1 MITSHGGVLRVGHE
15 GSDGLRS
22 VGVSEQTGE
31 TLWQQVQQAL
41 QPNLS
46 RPTFETWIRPARF
59 LSFSAGELRLEAPNA
74 FTCSWLRKN
83 YQSQIAAVASEIAG
97 CSVAVEV
104 VAASGG
110 TDPHPSLAGTPPAE
124 SPLPASGSSEAPA
137 AAGNVL
143 FPGSR
148 ASDSVPGSLPAGPGQ
163 QGMAAAITPQSPAGG
178 IPLAGLN
185 SRYSFSRFV
194 VGPNSRMAHAAAL
207 AVAESPGREFNPL
220 FICGGVGLGK
230 THLMQAI
237 GHYRL
242 EIDPLAR
249 VFYVSTETFTNDLI
263 QAIRK
268 DGMQAFRDRYR
279 AADLILVDDIQ
290 FIEGKEYTQEEFFHT
305 FNALHE
311 AGRQI
316 VIASDRPPSQIP
328 RLQERLISRFSM
340 GLIADIQVPDLE
352 TRMAILQKKAEGEEM
367 HLPRDLIQYIAGR
380 FTSNIRELE
389 GALTRA
395 GAFASIT
402 GLPMTVESVA
412 PMLDP
417 VGHDVEVTPKQVLD
431 KVSEV
436 FGVGIEEM
444 KSPSRRRNVSQ
455 ARQVGMFLMRQ
466 STTLSLPRIGEVF
479 GGKDHS
485 TVMYA
490 IEQVEKKLSSDP
502 TTARQVQQVRDLLQ
516 IDSRKR
522 R

>member
-1 MITSHGGVLRVGHE
+1 MQQGDELWHRIQQELQ
-15 GSDGLRS
+15 GS
-22 VGVSEQTGE
+22 
-31 TLWQQVQQAL
+31 
-41 QPNLS
+41 LS
-46 RPTFETWIRPARF
+46 KPTFETWIRPARC
-59 LSFSAGELRLEAPNA
+59 GGYENGRLVVYAPNSFA
-74 FTCSWLRKN
+74 RGWLLKN
-83 YQSQIAAVASEIAG
+83 YLSQIEAVASDLAG
-97 CSVAVEV
+97 RAVHVEVAVEHDPG
-104 VAASGG
+104 AAIA
-110 TDPHPSLAGTPPAE
+110 DPPAPP
-124 SPLPASGSSEAPA
+124 SGAGPLQPAATGAAPASPAAVVGAGRSAGSSTP
-137 AAGNVL
+137 
-143 FPGSR
+143 R
-148 ASDSVPGSLPAGPGQ
+148 AI
-163 QGMAAAITPQSPAGG
+163 IT
-178 IPLAGLN
+178 LN
-185 SRYSFSRFV
+185 PRYVFSRFV

-207 AVAESPGREFNPL
+207 AVAEAPGREFNPL
-220 FICGGVGLGK
+220 FLCGGVGLGK

-242 EIDPLAR
+242 EIDPQAK

-316 VIASDRPPSQIP
+316 VITSDRPPSQIP

-352 TRMAILQKKAEGEEM
+352 TRMAILHKKAESEQM
-367 HLPRDLIQYIAGR
+367 TLPRELIHYIAGR

-395 GAFASIT
+395 VAFASIT

-417 VGHDVEVTPKQVLD
+417 VGNEVEVTPQQVLE
-431 KVSEV
+431 KVAEV
-436 FGVGIEEM
+436 FGVRVDEM
-444 KSPSRRRNVSQ
+444 LSPSRKRAVSQ
-455 ARQVGMFLMRQ
+455 ARQVGMYLMRQ
-466 STTLSLPRIGEVF
+466 NTKLSLPRIGEAF

-490 IEQVEKKLSSDP
+490 VDQVEKKLSTDP
-502 TTARQVQQVRDLLQ
+502 ALSRQIQQVRDLLQ

>member
-1 MITSHGGVLRVGHE
+1 VQQ
-15 GSDGLRS
+15 
-22 VGVSEQTGE
+22 SEQ
-31 TLWQQVQQAL
+31 LWHRIQQAL
-41 QPNLS
+41 QASLS
-46 RPTFETWIRPARF
+46 KPTFETWIRPARCR
-59 LSFSAGELRLEAPNA
+59 SFADNLLELEAPNSFA
-74 FTCSWLRKN
+74 CSWLRKN
-83 YQSQIAAVASEIAG
+83 YLAQIGALASEIAG
-97 CSVAVEV
+97 RTVEV
-104 VAASGG
+104 RVDSAAEGALPLSASAAAS
-110 TDPHPSLAGTPPAE
+110 
-124 SPLPASGSSEAPA
+124 PASFAAP
-137 AAGNVL
+137 GV
-143 FPGSR
+143 
-148 ASDSVPGSLPAGPGQ
+148 AGPAPERFRPG
-163 QGMAAAITPQSPAGG
+163 
-178 IPLAGLN
+178 AGLN
-185 SRYSFSRFV
+185 PRYVFSRFV
-194 VGPNSRMAHAAAL
+194 VGANSRMAHAAAL
-207 AVAESPGREFNPL
+207 AVAEAPGREFNPL

-242 EIDPLAR
+242 EIDPEAR

-352 TRMAILQKKAEGEEM
+352 TRMAILQKKAEQEQM
-367 HLPRDLIQYIAGR
+367 VLPRDLIQYIAGR

-395 GAFASIT
+395 VAYASIT
-402 GLPMTVESVA
+402 GAPMTVEAVA

-417 VGHDVEVTPKQVLD
+417 VGNEVEVAPQQVLD
-431 KVSEV
+431 KVAEV
-436 FGVGIEEM
+436 FEVRIEEM
-444 KSPSRRRNVSQ
+444 LSPSRKRAVSQ
-455 ARQVGMFLMRQ
+455 ARQVGMYLMRQ
-466 STTLSLPRIGEVF
+466 STNLSLPRIGEAF

-490 IEQVEKKLSSDP
+490 VEQVEKKLSSDP
-502 TTARQVQQVRDLLQ
+502 ALARQVQQVRDLLQ

>member
-1 MITSHGGVLRVGHE
+1 LLS
-15 GSDGLRS
+15 GS
-22 VGVSEQTGE
+22 E
-31 TLWQQVQQAL
+31 LWNKVQHAL
-41 QPNLS
+41 QGSLS
-46 RPTFETWIRPARF
+46 KPTFETWLRPVRCS
-59 LSFSAGELRLEAPNA
+59 SFSDGELCLQAPNSFA
-74 FTCSWLRKN
+74 SNWLRKH
-83 YQSQIAAVASEIAG
+83 YLSTITELATDIIGRPVQVTVEARQEDQEGASSTPAQAAPAPAPVAVASDA
-97 CSVAVEV
+97 SASAVAV
-104 VAASGG
+104 
-110 TDPHPSLAGTPPAE
+110 PTP
-124 SPLPASGSSEAPA
+124 GQ
-137 AAGNVL
+137 
-143 FPGSR
+143 SR
-148 ASDSVPGSLPAGPGQ
+148 APRRLP
-163 QGMAAAITPQSPAGG
+163 
-178 IPLAGLN
+178 GLN
-185 SRYSFSRFV
+185 RRYVFNRFV

-242 EIDPLAR
+242 EIDPDAR
-249 VFYVSTETFTNDLI
+249 VSYVSTETFTNDLI
-263 QAIRK
+263 VAIRK

-279 AADLILVDDIQ
+279 ATDLILVDDIQ

-340 GLIADIQVPDLE
+340 GLIADIQAPDLE
-352 TRMAILQKKAEGEEM
+352 TRMAILQKKAEQEKVS
-367 HLPRDLIQYIAGR
+367 LPRDLIQYLSGR

-395 GAFASIT
+395 VAFASIT

-417 VGHDVEVTPKQVLD
+417 SGQGVEVTPQQVID

-436 FGVGIEEM
+436 FDVSADDM
-444 KSPSRRRNVSQ
+444 RSSSRRRAVSQ

-466 STTLSLPRIGEVF
+466 GTDLSLPRIGETF
-479 GGKDHS
+479 GGKDHT

-502 TTARQVQQVRDLLQ
+502 QLASQVQKVKDLLQ
-516 IDSRKR
+516 IDSRKKR
-522 R
+522 

>member
-1 MITSHGGVLRVGHE
+1 MQHGE
-15 GSDGLRS
+15 
-22 VGVSEQTGE
+22 E
-31 TLWQQVQQAL
+31 LWSQVQDAL
-41 QPNLS
+41 KASLS
-46 RPTFETWIRPARF
+46 KPTFETWIRPARCRD
-59 LSFSAGELRLEAPNA
+59 FSADCLTLEAPNTFA
-74 FTCSWLRKN
+74 CTWLRKH
-83 YQSQIAAVASEIAG
+83 YLVQIQQLARELVQRPVTVS
-97 CSVAVEV
+97 VEV
-104 VAASGG
+104 SPDDTAPPKAPGGNSENGESSRQRGLALVRDPGAGG
-110 TDPHPSLAGTPPAE
+110 TAD
-124 SPLPASGSSEAPA
+124 
-137 AAGNVL
+137 NR
-143 FPGSR
+143 PGLR
-148 ASDSVPGSLPAGPGQ
+148 GE
-163 QGMAAAITPQSPAGG
+163 MGG
-178 IPLAGLN
+178 GEAGLN
-185 SRYSFSRFV
+185 PRYVFNRFV
-194 VGPNSRMAHAAAL
+194 VGSNSRMAHAAAL
-207 AVAESPGREFNPL
+207 AVAEAPGREFNPL
-220 FICGGVGLGK
+220 FLCGGVGLGK

-242 EIDPLAR
+242 EINPDAR

-268 DGMQAFRDRYR
+268 DGMQAFRNRYR

-340 GLIADIQVPDLE
+340 GLIADIQTPDLE
-352 TRMAILQKKAEGEEM
+352 TRMAILHKKAEQEHM
-367 HLPRDLIQYIAGR
+367 SLPRELIHYIAGR

-395 GAFASIT
+395 VAFVSIT

-417 VGHDVEVTPKQVLD
+417 GGSSVEVTPQQVLD
-431 KVSEV
+431 KVAEV
-436 FGVGIEEM
+436 FEVAIEEM
-444 KSPSRRRNVSQ
+444 RSPSRKRAVSQ

-490 IEQVEKKLSSDP
+490 VEQVEKKINNDP
-502 TTARQVQQVRDLLQ
+502 ALARRIQQVRDLLQ

>member
-1 MITSHGGVLRVGHE
+1 MLT
-15 GSDGLRS
+15 GS
-22 VGVSEQTGE
+22 E
-31 TLWQQVQQAL
+31 LWSKVQQAL
-41 QPNLS
+41 QSNLS
-46 RPTFETWIRPARF
+46 KPTFETWIRPAQCSGFREGT
-59 LSFSAGELRLEAPNA
+59 LTLLAPNSFA
-74 FTCSWLRKN
+74 SNWLRKN
-83 YQSQIAAVASEIAG
+83 YASTIADVAGEIIGQPVTVSVLARDAEDLQAGSAAEAVTAAASAAAV
-97 CSVAVEV
+97 
-104 VAASGG
+104 
-110 TDPHPSLAGTPPAE
+110 PA
-124 SPLPASGSSEAPA
+124 
-137 AAGNVL
+137 
-143 FPGSR
+143 
-148 ASDSVPGSLPAGPGQ
+148 
-163 QGMAAAITPQSPAGG
+163 
-178 IPLAGLN
+178 PLAPPTPVKKAPRRLPGLN
-185 SRYSFSRFV
+185 MRYVFNRFV

-207 AVAESPGREFNPL
+207 AVAEAPGREFNPL

-242 EIDPLAR
+242 EIDPEAK

-263 QAIRK
+263 VAIRK

-340 GLIADIQVPDLE
+340 GLIADIQAPDLE
-352 TRMAILQKKAEGEEM
+352 TRMAILQKKAEQERVA
-367 HLPRDLIQYIAGR
+367 LPRDLIQYISGR

-395 GAFASIT
+395 VAFSSIT
-402 GLPMTVESVA
+402 GMPMTVESVA

-417 VGHDVEVTPKQVLD
+417 SGQGVDVTPQQVID

-436 FGVGIEEM
+436 FGVTADDM
-444 KSPSRRRNVSQ
+444 RSSSRRRAVSQ

-466 STTLSLPRIGEVF
+466 GTGLSLPRIGETF
-479 GGKDHS
+479 GGKDHT

-490 IEQVEKKLSSDP
+490 IEQVEKKLGTDP
-502 TTARQVQQVRDLLQ
+502 QLASQVQRVRDLLQ
-516 IDSRKR
+516 IDSRRKR
-522 R
+522 

>member
-1 MITSHGGVLRVGHE
+1 MLT
-15 GSDGLRS
+15 GS
-22 VGVSEQTGE
+22 E
-31 TLWQQVQQAL
+31 LWSKVQQAL
-41 QPNLS
+41 QSNLS
-46 RPTFETWIRPARF
+46 KPTFETWIRPAQCSGFREGT
-59 LSFSAGELRLEAPNA
+59 LTLLAPNSFA
-74 FTCSWLRKN
+74 SNWLRKN
-83 YQSQIAAVASEIAG
+83 YASTIADVAGEIIG
-97 CSVAVEV
+97 QPVTVSVLARDVE
-104 VAASGG
+104 
-110 TDPHPSLAGTPPAE
+110 DLQ
-124 SPLPASGSSEAPA
+124 
-137 AAGNVL
+137 
-143 FPGSR
+143 
-148 ASDSVPGSLPAGPGQ
+148 AGPGSA
-163 QGMAAAITPQSPAGG
+163 GATSAASAAAVTPAVAAPTPAAKA
-178 IPLAGLN
+178 PRRLPGLN
-185 SRYSFSRFV
+185 MRYVFNRFV

-207 AVAESPGREFNPL
+207 AVAEAPGREFNPL

-242 EIDPLAR
+242 EIDPEAK

-263 QAIRK
+263 GAIRK

-340 GLIADIQVPDLE
+340 GLIADIQAPDLE
-352 TRMAILQKKAEGEEM
+352 TRMAILQKKAEQERVS
-367 HLPRDLIQYIAGR
+367 LPRDLIQYISGR

-395 GAFASIT
+395 VAFSSIT
-402 GLPMTVESVA
+402 GMPMTVESVA

-417 VGHDVEVTPKQVLD
+417 SGQGVEVTPQQVIE

-436 FGVGIEEM
+436 FGVTADDM
-444 KSPSRRRNVSQ
+444 RSSSRRRAVSQ

-466 STTLSLPRIGEVF
+466 GTGLSLPRIGETF
-479 GGKDHS
+479 GGKDHT

-490 IEQVEKKLSSDP
+490 IEQVEKRLGTDP
-502 TTARQVQQVRDLLQ
+502 QLASQVRRVRDLLQ
-516 IDSRKR
+516 IDSRRKR
-522 R
+522 

>member
-1 MITSHGGVLRVGHE
+1 M
-15 GSDGLRS
+15 S
-22 VGVSEQTGE
+22 VRQGEQ
-31 TLWQQVQQAL
+31 LWHQVQQDL
-41 QPNLS
+41 QASLS
-46 RPTFETWIRPARF
+46 KPTFETWIRPARCIAF
-59 LSFSAGELRLEAPNA
+59 KDGRLELEAPNSFA
-74 FTCSWLRKN
+74 CGWLRKN
-83 YQSQIAAVASEIAG
+83 YLSAITT
-97 CSVAVEV
+97 
-104 VAASGG
+104 AASA
-110 TDPHPSLAGTPPAE
+110 LAGQPIEVLVQSANGQDSINTAAATEVSVPAPA
-124 SPLPASGSSEAPA
+124 PLPASPGAPSAAPA
-137 AAGNVL
+137 SPDGAN
-143 FPGSR
+143 GSHGGGR
-148 ASDSVPGSLPAGPGQ
+148 SGS
-163 QGMAAAITPQSPAGG
+163 
-178 IPLAGLN
+178 GLN
-185 SRYSFSRFV
+185 PRYVFERFV
-194 VGPNSRMAHAAAL
+194 VGPNSRMAHAASL
-207 AVAESPGREFNPL
+207 AVAEAPGREFNPL
-220 FICGGVGLGK
+220 FLCGGVGLGK

-242 EIDPLAR
+242 EIDPGAR

-268 DGMQAFRDRYR
+268 DGMQAFRNRYR

-340 GLIADIQVPDLE
+340 GLIADIQAPDLE
-352 TRMAILQKKAEGEEM
+352 TRMAILHKKAEQEAM
-367 HLPRDLIQYIAGR
+367 SLPRELIQFIAGR

-395 GAFASIT
+395 VAFASIT

-417 VGHDVEVTPKQVLD
+417 AGADVEVTPEQVIE
-431 KVSEV
+431 KVAEV
-436 FGVGIEEM
+436 FGVSRDEM
-444 KSPSRRRNVSQ
+444 RSASRKRNVSQ
-455 ARQVGMFLMRQ
+455 ARQVGMYLMRQ
-466 STTLSLPRIGEVF
+466 STDLSLPRIGEAF

-490 IEQVEKKLSSDP
+490 VEQVDKKLNSDP
-502 TTARQVQQVRDLLQ
+502 SLSRQVQQVRDLLQ

>member
-1 MITSHGGVLRVGHE
+1 VVLT
-15 GSDGLRS
+15 GS
-22 VGVSEQTGE
+22 E
-31 TLWQQVQQAL
+31 LWNKVQHAL
-41 QPNLS
+41 QTSLS
-46 RPTFETWIRPARF
+46 KPTFETWIRPARCSGF
-59 LSFSAGELRLEAPNA
+59 ADGELTLQAPNSFA
-74 FTCSWLRKN
+74 SNWLRKN
-83 YQSQIAAVASEIAG
+83 YVATITEVASDLHGGPVRVTVLAREDEQDL
-97 CSVAVEV
+97 VAPG
-104 VAASGG
+104 AA
-110 TDPHPSLAGTPPAE
+110 LTPE
-124 SPLPASGSSEAPA
+124 S
-137 AAGNVL
+137 
-143 FPGSR
+143 
-148 ASDSVPGSLPAGPGQ
+148 AGPG
-163 QGMAAAITPQSPAGG
+163 AASPSRSTATPPDNARARSETSPRRL
-178 IPLAGLN
+178 PGLN
-185 SRYSFSRFV
+185 MRYVFNRFV

-242 EIDPLAR
+242 EIDPQAQ
-249 VFYVSTETFTNDLI
+249 VSYVSTETFTNDLI

-279 AADLILVDDIQ
+279 ATDLILVDDIQ

-340 GLIADIQVPDLE
+340 GLIADIQAPDLE
-352 TRMAILQKKAEGEEM
+352 TRMAILQKKAEQERVS
-367 HLPRDLIQYIAGR
+367 LPRDLIQYISGR

-395 GAFASIT
+395 VAFSSIT

-417 VGHDVEVTPKQVLD
+417 SGQGVEVTPQQVIE

-436 FGVGIEEM
+436 FDVSADDM
-444 KSPSRRRNVSQ
+444 RSSSRRRAVSQ

-466 STTLSLPRIGEVF
+466 GTGLSLPKIGDTF
-479 GGKDHS
+479 GGKDHT

-490 IEQVEKKLSSDP
+490 IEQVEKKLASDP
-502 TTARQVQQVRDLLQ
+502 QLASQVQRVRDLLQ
-516 IDSRKR
+516 IDSRRKR
-522 R
+522 